1 MKLSAP
7 RIHPLEESDWDAR
20 QRKLLEPIKGKEPF
34 YNVMG
39 TLCRHADAAEK
50 FQVWAY
56 HIMGDTSTL
65 GPRERE
71 ILILRVGWLC
81 EAEYEWGL
89 HVIFGRGVGLTDDEI
104 ERIKEGPKASQWTAF
119 ESALLSATD
128 ELHHDACI
136 SDATW
141 AKLSEHYDEKQMMD
155 VIFTVGQ
162 YHTVSMALNSLGVQ
176 LDDGVGGF

>member
-56 HIMGDTSTL
+56 HIMGETSTPVTT
-65 GPRERE
+65 GRAKKNQM
-71 ILILRVGWLC
+71 IWTSTGVLRKTSTYSIAG
-81 EAEYEWGL
+81 
-89 HVIFGRGVGLTDDEI
+89 
-104 ERIKEGPKASQWTAF
+104 
-119 ESALLSATD
+119 
-128 ELHHDACI
+128 
-136 SDATW
+136 
-141 AKLSEHYDEKQMMD
+141 
-155 VIFTVGQ
+155 
-162 YHTVSMALNSLGVQ
+162 
-176 LDDGVGGF
+176 